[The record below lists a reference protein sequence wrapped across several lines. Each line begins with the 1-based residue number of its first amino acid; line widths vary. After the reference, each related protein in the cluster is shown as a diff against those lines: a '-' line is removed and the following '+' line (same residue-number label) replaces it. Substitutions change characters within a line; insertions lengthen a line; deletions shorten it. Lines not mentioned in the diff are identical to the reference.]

1 MHKRRRL
8 LNDLAESRRKR
19 LEQAGRVVT
28 RFLKSVRR
36 PINTRDPIS
45 LNALG
50 DHGPYFVLVEGAC
63 VFIMEISGLQNLVNT
78 TGKLFN
84 PVTNQNLDELQ
95 KKRLC
100 RVAQARGCPFQFN
113 AWEMSNDENQV
124 LCDALLQQ
132 FGQLFEEAQSH
143 ELPDDIEPLLEL
155 AATIV
160 RLNANGYVQVFDIM
174 RSYGLNMIRGWT
186 NEQFT
191 HSKIRIFTIF
201 MAAVSI
207 TMQAGLSDEDN
218 VRRDAMECDI
228 KLEMLVAW
236 ENHDKAIRRERRRMR
251 RRLRRTPATSTET
264 PAVTPTVTST
274 VMLSESVPSADSV
287 HYAQ

>member
-8 LNDLAESRRKR
+8 LNDLTENRRKR
-19 LEQAGRVVT
+19 LEQAGRVVA

-36 PINTRDPIS
+36 PINNRDPIS

-50 DHGPYFVLVEGAC
+50 KNGPYFVLIEGAC
-63 VFIMEISGLQNLVNT
+63 VFIMEISGLQNLLNT

-100 RVAQARGCPFQFN
+100 RVAQARGCPFRFN

-132 FGQLFEEAQSH
+132 FGQFFEEAQSH
-143 ELPDDIEPLLEL
+143 EVPDDIEPLLEL

-160 RLNANGYVQVFDIM
+160 RLKSAGYVQVFEIM
-174 RSYGLNMIRGWT
+174 RSYGLNMIRGWN
-186 NEQFT
+186 NEEYT
-191 HSKIRIFTIF
+191 HSRVRIFTIL
-201 MAAVSI
+201 MAAVSL
-207 TMQAGLSDEDN
+207 TMEPGLSEEDN
-218 VRRDAMECDI
+218 IRRDAMECDI
-228 KLEMLVAW
+228 KLDMLVAW
-236 ENHDKAIRRERRRMR
+236 ENHDRAVRRQRRRIRRRFRNIHS
-251 RRLRRTPATSTET
+251 ASV
-264 PAVTPTVTST
+264 VTPT
-274 VMLSESVPSADSV
+274 ESVPSADSLN
-287 HYAQ
+287 YAQ